1 MKSDLNDLKLLL
13 IQDIGFAKEKLD
25 EVQNMLM
32 VVGKFLDS
40 ISEGD
45 AINYTEFMNDEEYKV
60 LIDLRDYYRE
70 KND

>member
-13 IQDIGFAKEKLD
+13 TQDTGFTKEKLY

-32 VVGKFLDS
+32 VVGKFLNS
-40 ISEGD
+40 ISDGV

-60 LIDLRDYYRE
+60 LIELRDYCRE